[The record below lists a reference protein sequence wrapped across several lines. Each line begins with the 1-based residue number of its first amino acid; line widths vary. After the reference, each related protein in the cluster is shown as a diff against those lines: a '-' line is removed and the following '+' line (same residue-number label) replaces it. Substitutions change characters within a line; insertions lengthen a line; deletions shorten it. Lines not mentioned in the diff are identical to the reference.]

1 MDVKDFIEHEKP
13 SGRRLSRIAP
23 FLEQVLRLKAD
34 GYSDDQVRAFLAA
47 NGVRVTQPTI
57 SRFVSKHRNQMKKPE
72 SQAAQEKTVV
82 DKPIKPINTDKSSG
96 LSEIGTRLSAKTE
109 TRTIADFLSEIDE
122 LNNADNASK

>member
-1 MDVKDFIEHEKP
+1 MAIRMIR
-13 SGRRLSRIAP
+13 SGP
-23 FLEQVLRLKAD
+23 FLPQTVFALL
-34 GYSDDQVRAFLAA
+34 
-47 NGVRVTQPTI
+47 
-57 SRFVSKHRNQMKKPE
+57 NQQSAGSFQNIETRMKKPE

-82 DKPIKPINTDKSSG
+82 DKPIKPINTVKSSG